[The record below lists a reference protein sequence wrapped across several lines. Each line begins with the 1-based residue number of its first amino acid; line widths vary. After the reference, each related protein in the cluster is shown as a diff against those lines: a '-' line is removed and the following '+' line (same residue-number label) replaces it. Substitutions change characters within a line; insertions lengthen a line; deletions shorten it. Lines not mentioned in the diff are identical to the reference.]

1 MNSFVQN
8 LELDYKNELLYQLY
22 VDPEHLQIHYGRK
35 YKPFIAKESWNS
47 PSPDYY
53 QTTVAELWHKLNLRR
68 VTNS

>member
-1 MNSFVQN
+1 LWINGN
-8 LELDYKNELLYQLY
+8 N
-22 VDPEHLQIHYGRK
+22 RK
-35 YKPFIAKESWNS
+35 AKGTWNS